1 MKTGSRVDKMSDTD
15 TKDLRA
21 AIRRL
26 NVVGFIGIA
35 LMVGGIG
42 SWAATSELS
51 GAVVAP
57 GTIVVESNVKKVQH
71 PSGGV
76 VGEILVKDGSQVEA
90 GQLLMRLDET
100 VTRATLGAVR
110 SQLDEFTA
118 RQARL
123 NAENEDLQAVTFPD
137 SLLARS
143 SEPAVALALALA
155 SERRLMESRRD
166 AREGQ
171 RAQLRERISQTK
183 EEIAGLTGQRESKD
197 RELALIR
204 EELTGVSELYKK
216 NLVSIQR
223 IMQLRR
229 EETRVS
235 GERNQLITDGA
246 RAKAKISE
254 IELQILQLDQ
264 DFRTQVLRDL
274 RESQGKIAELTER
287 VAAAEDMLKR
297 TDIRAPQRGV
307 VYQMSTHTVGGV
319 IGPGET
325 MMLIVPRSDELVV
338 EAKIAP
344 SDIDQV
350 SIASATL
357 ARILAGNQRTTPQL
371 AGEVTWVAADL
382 TKDPQ
387 TGQSHYLVRVTLPAS
402 EVAKLGELKLVPG
415 MPAEVFVQT
424 GERTALQYL
433 MKPLHE
439 QIARTFIE
447 R

>member
-1 MKTGSRVDKMSDTD
+1 MSDTD
-15 TKDLRA
+15 TGDLRA
-21 AIRRL
+21 TIRRL

-51 GAVVAP
+51 GAVVGP

-76 VGEILVKDGSQVEA
+76 VGEILVKDGSQVET

-100 VTRATLGAVR
+100 VTRATLGVVR
-110 SQLDEFTA
+110 SQLDEFTV

-123 NAENEDLQAVTFPD
+123 NAENEDRQEIAFPA

-143 SEPAVALALALA
+143 GEPAVTLALE
-155 SERRLMESRRD
+155 SERRLMESRRES
-166 AREGQ
+166 REGQ
-171 RAQLRERISQTK
+171 RAQLRERIGQTR
-183 EEIAGLTGQRESKD
+183 EEIAGLTGQREAKD

-204 EELTGVSELYKK
+204 EELAGVGELYKK

-223 IMQLRR
+223 LMQLRR

-235 GERNQLITDGA
+235 GERNQLVTDSA

-264 DFRTQVLRDL
+264 DFRTQVLREL
-274 RESQGKIAELTER
+274 REVQGKIAELTER

-297 TDIRAPQRGV
+297 VEIRAPQRGV
-307 VYQMSTHTVGGV
+307 VYQMSVHTVGGV
-319 IGPGET
+319 VSPGET
-325 MMLIVPRSDELVV
+325 LMLIVPRADELVV
-338 EAKIAP
+338 EARIAP

-357 ARILAGNQRTTPQL
+357 VRILAGNQRTTPQL
-371 AGEVTWVAADL
+371 QGEVTWVAADL
-382 TKDPQ
+382 TKDQQ

>member
-1 MKTGSRVDKMSDTD
+1 MSDTD
-15 TKDLRA
+15 TGDLRA
-21 AIRRL
+21 TIRRL

-51 GAVVAP
+51 GAVVGP

-76 VGEILVKDGSQVEA
+76 VGEILVRDGSQVET

-100 VTRATLGAVR
+100 VTRATLGVVR

-123 NAENEDLQAVTFPD
+123 NAENEDRQEIAFPA

-143 SEPAVALALALA
+143 DEPALALALE
-155 SERRLMESRRD
+155 SERRLMESRRES
-166 AREGQ
+166 REGQ
-171 RAQLRERISQTK
+171 RAQLRERIGQTR
-183 EEIAGLTGQRESKD
+183 EEIAGLTGQREAKD

-204 EELTGVSELYKK
+204 EELAGVGELYKK

-223 IMQLRR
+223 LMQLRR

-235 GERNQLITDGA
+235 GERNQLVTDSA

-264 DFRTQVLRDL
+264 DFRTQVLREL
-274 RESQGKIAELTER
+274 REVQGKIAELTER

-297 TDIRAPQRGV
+297 VEIRAPQRGV
-307 VYQMSTHTVGGV
+307 VYQMSVHTVGGV
-319 IGPGET
+319 VSPGET
-325 MMLIVPRSDELVV
+325 LMLIVPRADELVV
-338 EAKIAP
+338 EARIAP

-357 ARILAGNQRTTPQL
+357 VRILAGNQRTTPQL
-371 AGEVTWVAADL
+371 QGEVTWVAADL
-382 TKDPQ
+382 TKDQQ

>member
-1 MKTGSRVDKMSDTD
+1 MDKMSDTD
-15 TKDLRA
+15 TGDLRA
-21 AIRRL
+21 TIRRL

-51 GAVVAP
+51 GAVVGP

-76 VGEILVKDGSQVEA
+76 VGEILVKDGSQVET

-100 VTRATLGAVR
+100 VTRATLGVVR
-110 SQLDEFTA
+110 SQLDEFTV

-123 NAENEDLQAVTFPD
+123 NAENEDRQEIAFPA

-143 SEPAVALALALA
+143 GEPAVTLALE
-155 SERRLMESRRD
+155 SERRLMESRRES
-166 AREGQ
+166 REGQ
-171 RAQLRERISQTK
+171 RAQLRERIGQTR
-183 EEIAGLTGQRESKD
+183 EEIAGLTGQREAKD

-204 EELTGVSELYKK
+204 EELAGVGELYKK

-223 IMQLRR
+223 LMQLRR

-235 GERNQLITDGA
+235 GERNQLVTDSA

-264 DFRTQVLRDL
+264 DFRTQVLREL
-274 RESQGKIAELTER
+274 REVQGKIAELTER

-297 TDIRAPQRGV
+297 VEIRAPQRGV
-307 VYQMSTHTVGGV
+307 VYQMSVHTVGGV
-319 IGPGET
+319 VSPGET
-325 MMLIVPRSDELVV
+325 LMLIVPRADELVV
-338 EAKIAP
+338 EARIAP

-357 ARILAGNQRTTPQL
+357 VRILAGNQRTTPQL
-371 AGEVTWVAADL
+371 QGEVTWVAADL
-382 TKDPQ
+382 TKDQQ

>member
-1 MKTGSRVDKMSDTD
+1 MMTGSKVDKMSDTD

-26 NVVGFIGIA
+26 NIVGLIGIA

-51 GAVVAP
+51 GAVVGP

-100 VTRATLGAVR
+100 VTRATLGVVR

-123 NAENEDLQAVTFPD
+123 NAENEDREEATFPE
-137 SLLARS
+137 SLLVRA
-143 SEPAVALALALA
+143 SEPAVALALE
-155 SERRLMESRRD
+155 SERRLMESRRA

-171 RAQLRERISQTK
+171 RAQLRERIGQTR
-183 EEIAGLTGQRESKD
+183 EEIAGLNGQREAKD

-204 EELTGVSELYKK
+204 EELTGVGELYKK

-235 GERNQLITDGA
+235 GERNQLVTDGA

-274 RESQGKIAELTER
+274 REAQGKIAELTER
-287 VAAAEDMLKR
+287 VVAAEDMLKR
-297 TDIRAPQRGV
+297 VDIRAPQRGV
-307 VYQMSTHTVGGV
+307 VYQMSIHTVGGV
-319 IGPGET
+319 VSPGET
-325 MMLIVPRSDELVV
+325 TMLIVPRSDELVV

-344 SDIDQV
+344 PDIDQV

-357 ARILAGNQRTTPQL
+357 VRVLAGNQRTTPQL
-371 AGEVTWVAADL
+371 QGEVTWVAADL
-382 TKDPQ
+382 TKDQQ

-402 EVAKLGELKLVPG
+402 EVAKLETLKLVPG

-424 GERTALQYL
+424 GERTALEYL
-433 MKPLHE
+433 MKPLRE